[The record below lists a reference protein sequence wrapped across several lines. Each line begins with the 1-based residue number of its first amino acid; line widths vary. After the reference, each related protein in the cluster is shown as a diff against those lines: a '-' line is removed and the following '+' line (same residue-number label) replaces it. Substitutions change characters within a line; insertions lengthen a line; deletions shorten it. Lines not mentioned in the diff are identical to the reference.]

1 LIFSQSPSL
10 TMYGGQIYVRLF
22 CSFMDTQPGCTKS
35 NLNLFV
41 TQMY

>member
-1 LIFSQSPSL
+1 
-10 TMYGGQIYVRLF
+10 
-22 CSFMDTQPGCTKS
+22 MDTQPGCTKS